1 MKEIRV
7 LLARHHMHKLPA
19 VEEAKA
25 LFAEAREWGMW
36 NWMAEKRRARRTAD
50 AAWEAL
56 DACEQKVKA
65 RWSADVRTA
74 AESDKAL
81 RAARHKADRAH
92 NAAEDHFDEA
102 DRRMSTSM
110 ACEGAQMAIEA
121 WVLREEYIR
130 KLEEFGRG
138 RAKHA
143 VS

>member
-1 MKEIRV
+1 
-7 LLARHHMHKLPA
+7 MHKLPA

-36 NWMAEKRRARRTAD
+36 SWMAEKRRARRTAD

-56 DACEQKVKA
+56 HACEQKVKA
-65 RWSADVRTA
+65 RWNADVRA
-74 AESDKAL
+74 AADSDKAL
-81 RAARHKADRAH
+81 CAAKHKADLAH
-92 NAAEDHFDEA
+92 QAAEDQFDEA

-110 ACEGAQMAIEA
+110 ACEGAQMAIDA
-121 WVLREEYIR
+121 WQLREAFIR

-138 RAKHA
+138 LAKEA